1 MAKEKEKKEKS
12 ETKPRPEKYDKSD
25 LAIKGT
31 FDEVMSVFFR
41 KPPAKEKD
49 K

>member
-1 MAKEKEKKEKS
+1 MAKDKKEKP
-12 ETKPRPEKYDKSD
+12 EQPRPEKYEKSD

-31 FDEVMSVFFR
+31 FDEAMNVFFR
-41 KPPAKEKD
+41 KSKKKKVD

>member
-1 MAKEKEKKEKS
+1 MAKEKKEKS
-12 ETKPRPEKYDKSD
+12 EKPRPEKYEKSD

-31 FDEVMSVFFR
+31 FDEAMNVFFR
-41 KPPAKEKD
+41 KANSKEKGN

>member
-1 MAKEKEKKEKS
+1 MAKEKKEKP
-12 ETKPRPEKYDKSD
+12 EKEPVNRPEKYEKSD

-31 FDEVMSVFFR
+31 FDEAMNVFFR
-41 KPPAKEKD
+41 KLKTKEKD